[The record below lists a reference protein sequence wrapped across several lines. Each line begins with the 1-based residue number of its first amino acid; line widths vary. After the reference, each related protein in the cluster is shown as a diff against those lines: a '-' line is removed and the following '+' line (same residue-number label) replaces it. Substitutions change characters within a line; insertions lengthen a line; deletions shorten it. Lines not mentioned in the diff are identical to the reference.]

1 MEYLKHLPKRDLI
14 SLLEIA
20 YETRMAINLRQF
32 RRCFNKLKTMMLCDG
47 GFCVFADKEALDN
60 RQIPVFFS
68 HTQDFSDEFLKRY
81 VNDRCHENSAVIRN
95 IFETWQPQNWRT
107 AWSRLRDVHGERSMR
122 LAKAYGYMDG
132 WTHANYHL
140 NNATVSVITFAGK
153 KADNDQR
160 TMAILKYV
168 VPHLAES
175 FSSIFNSNLAKV
187 RERNRFRMTPRELEI
202 LKWLEGGK
210 STWDISVILSRSER
224 VVKWH
229 VNNLMHKLCA
239 QNRTQAVAI
248 GLRLGLLD

>member
-1 MEYLKHLPKRDLI
+1 MDYLKHLPKRDLI
-14 SLLEIA
+14 ELLEIA
-20 YETRMAINLRQF
+20 HQTHRAANLQQF
-32 RRCFNKLKTMMLCDG
+32 RSCFNRLKTMMLCEG

-60 RQIPVFFS
+60 HKIPLFFS
-68 HTQDFSDEFLKRY
+68 HTQDFSDEFLIHY

-95 IFETWQPQNWRT
+95 IFKTWQPQNWRT
-107 AWSRLRDVHGERSMR
+107 AWSRLKGGTGMRSMR
-122 LAKAYGYMDG
+122 LAKDYGYLDG
-132 WTHANYHL
+132 WTHADYHPKTT
-140 NNATVSVITFAGK
+140 TVSVITFAGEK
-153 KADNDQR
+153 VENDQR

-168 VPHLAES
+168 VPHLAET
-175 FSSIFNSNLAKV
+175 FSSIFSPNLVKV
-187 RERNRFRMTPRELEI
+187 REGARFRVTPRELEV

-229 VNNLMHKLCA
+229 VNNLMQKLCA

>member
-1 MEYLKHLPKRDLI
+1 MEYLKNLPKSDLI
-14 SLLEIA
+14 ALLEIA
-20 YETRMAINLRQF
+20 YQTRLATNLRQF
-32 RRCFNKLKTMMLCDG
+32 RCCFNRLKTMMLCEG

-60 RQIPVFFS
+60 REIPLFFS
-68 HTQDFSDEFLKRY
+68 HTQDFSDEFLKQY
-81 VNDRCHENSAVIRN
+81 VNDRYHENSAVIRT

-107 AWSRLRDVHGERSMR
+107 AWSRLKGGNGMRSMR

-132 WTHANYHL
+132 WTHANYHSKTT
-140 NNATVSVITFAGK
+140 TVSVITFAGK
-153 KADNDQR
+153 KVENDRR

-175 FSSIFNSNLAKV
+175 FSSIFSPNLVKV
-187 RERNRFRMTPRELEI
+187 REGTRFRVTPRELEI

-229 VNNLMHKLCA
+229 VNNLMQKLCA

>member
-14 SLLEIA
+14 DLLEIA
-20 YETRMAINLRQF
+20 YQTRTAANLRQF
-32 RRCFNKLKTMMLCDG
+32 RCCFNKLKTMVLCDG
-47 GFCVFADKEALDN
+47 GFCVFADKEALDR

-68 HTQDFSDEFLKRY
+68 HTQDFSDEFLKQY
-81 VNDRCHENSAVIRN
+81 VNDRHHENSAVLRD
-95 IFETWQPQNWRT
+95 IFSTWQPQNWRT
-107 AWSRLRDVHGERSMR
+107 AWSRLRGGNGVRSMR

-132 WTHANYHL
+132 WTHADIH
-140 NNATVSVITFAGK
+140 AKSCTVSVITFAGK
-153 KADNDQR
+153 KVENDQR
-160 TMAILKYV
+160 TQAILKYV
-168 VPHLAES
+168 VPYLAES
-175 FSSIFNSNLAKV
+175 FSSIFSPNLVKV
-187 RERNRFRMTPRELEI
+187 REGTRFRVTPRELEI

-229 VNNLMHKLCA
+229 VNNLMQKLCA